1 MYKRQALIMT
11 VAVVDIVSF
20 IEIAGMTVMVL
31 RILELSYLIKPKN
44 LKLRLNLRKGQEVK
58 WSRLH
63 GVSAQQ

>member
-1 MYKRQALIMT
+1 MT